1 MSYQSENRRGQS
13 RRRERS
19 KEQDH
24 LNATSPTGHKKRGDT
39 ESLATGNCHNVEST
53 TLNTVGKYEDSVQ
66 PSKFLEVVAETEA
79 YPPSV
84 ANQMERARSQN
95 LVQLHCTARM
105 DGFHQDL
112 TYKVEFP

>member
-1 MSYQSENRRGQS
+1 MSYQSYNRKGHS

-19 KEQDH
+19 EDQDQLSGAIH
-24 LNATSPTGHKKRGDT
+24 GGHQKHGNT
-39 ESLATGNCHNVEST
+39 ESLGKTEGYNVEST
-53 TLNTVGKYEDSVQ
+53 TLDTVSEYENSIQ
-66 PSKFLEVVAETEA
+66 PRKFSEVVAETEA

-105 DGFHQDL
+105 NGFHQDI

>member
-1 MSYQSENRRGQS
+1 MSHQSHNRKGHSLRREKSENRDQLSGTIPRGH
-13 RRRERS
+13 R
-19 KEQDH
+19 KH
-24 LNATSPTGHKKRGDT
+24 GNT
-39 ESLATGNCHNVEST
+39 ESLGKTEGYNVEST

-84 ANQMERARSQN
+84 ADQMERARSQN

>member
-1 MSYQSENRRGQS
+1 MSYQSDNRKGQS
-13 RRRERS
+13 RHRERS
-19 KEQDH
+19 KDQEH

-39 ESLATGNCHNVEST
+39 ESLGTRNCHNVKST
-53 TLNTVGKYEDSVQ
+53 TLDTVGEYEDSIQ
-66 PSKFLEVVAETEA
+66 PSKFSEVVAETEA

-84 ANQMERARSQN
+84 ADQMERARSQN